1 VTVICSAEQVRLTGE
16 PPKIYAKAGDNG
28 PTRFSIFEKL
38 RLTAICERWGGTDDF
53 GIRWGSICQRDEL
66 KPMRQ
71 IWCRSAASWINDL
84 KSLPGLAM
92 E

>member
-1 VTVICSAEQVRLTGE
+1 V
-16 PPKIYAKAGDNG
+16 G
-28 PTRFSIFEKL
+28 PTISASAGAAF
-38 RLTAICERWGGTDDF
+38 
-53 GIRWGSICQRDEL
+53 CQRDEL

-71 IWCRSAASWINDL
+71 IWCRSAVPWINDL